1 MAAHTTDLRTSILCL
16 SLLSEVASQLAGCF
30 LQACVL
36 LSAVVQSQSGLAV
49 VLCLTPQAAFY
60 GVLEKLSTLGAT
72 ERSLHCKGPPRPWL
86 YGHNSLW
93 SRAVN
98 QSTAPFRVNCPP

>member
-60 GVLEKLSTLGAT
+60 GVLEILSTLGAT
-72 ERSLHCKGPPRPWL
+72 ERSLHCKGPPRPLAAWAEQL
-86 YGHNSLW
+86 VEPCRESEHCTLQG
-93 SRAVN
+93 
-98 QSTAPFRVNCPP
+98 